1 MIVSGLEPL
10 AADIDALQLLPGNPR
25 RGDVA
30 AVARSLDAFG
40 QRKPIVALRD
50 GTVIAGN
57 HTLQAAQSLGWE
69 KIAVVW
75 VDDDD
80 ATAKAFALAD
90 NRTAELGDYDDQA
103 LADLIAAVAEA
114 DADLLAASG
123 WTSDDLTELLATLEP
138 EQLPTVLT
146 DPDDVP
152 DAPPAKT
159 VPGDVWL
166 LGPHRVMCGDS
177 SSPTDVDKLM
187 ANNIINLAFTSPP
200 YAQQREYDK
209 SSGFKPIPPDEYVD
223 WFAPI
228 AANVAANLADDGSWF
243 VNIKAASDGLDRSL
257 YVMDLVIAHARDWG
271 WHFAEEFCW
280 ERVGIPGKPQ
290 TRFKNQFEPI
300 YQFARNGWK
309 IRPGAVMADSTAS
322 FSYETGKN
330 KSLVGNQGAVGEEWF
345 AGRAS
350 KGLAYPG
357 NRLPTFSG
365 SHEATGH
372 AAAFP
377 VGLPEWFVKAYTDE
391 GDNVYDPFMGS
402 GSTLLAAHQQKRVG
416 FGMELSPG
424 YVDIICRRFQEHTGI
439 LPIAESTGREHNFME
454 S

>member
-57 HTLQAAQSLGWE
+57 HTLQAAQSLGWD

-103 LADLIAAVAEA
+103 LAELIAAVAEA

-123 WTSDDLTELLATLEP
+123 WTSSDLTELLATLEP

-166 LGPHRVMCGDS
+166 LGPHRVVCGDS
-177 SSPTDVDKLM
+177 TDADVVAKATNGRKADM
-187 ANNIINLAFTSPP
+187 VWTDPP
-200 YAQQREYDK
+200 YGMSYAGGRTSKFDMIKNDDLVDSNLQSLISLSLDAAKSHTKKDAGWYVCFTWRTYTDFVVALESVGLEPNACVVWDK
-209 SSGFKPIPPDEYVD
+209 GHFG
-223 WFAPI
+223 
-228 AANVAANLADDGSWF
+228 LGH
-243 VNIKAASDGLDRSL
+243 SDYRPQHEFIL
-257 YVMDLVIAHARDWG
+257 YVKGKWHAGRDQSDLWKIGRDSASKYVHPTQKPTALVTIAIENSSRHNDLVLDVFG
-271 WHFAEEFCW
+271 
-280 ERVGIPGKPQ
+280 
-290 TRFKNQFEPI
+290 
-300 YQFARNGWK
+300 
-309 IRPGAVMADSTAS
+309 
-322 FSYETGKN
+322 
-330 KSLVGNQGAVGEEWF
+330 
-345 AGRAS
+345 
-350 KGLAYPG
+350 
-357 NRLPTFSG
+357 
-365 SHEATGH
+365 
-372 AAAFP
+372 
-377 VGLPEWFVKAYTDE
+377 
-391 GDNVYDPFMGS
+391 GS
-402 GSTLLAAHQQKRVG
+402 GSTLIAAHDIGRIASLV
-416 FGMELSPG
+416 ELDPR
-424 YVDIICRRFQEHTGI
+424 YVDVICRRFQEHTGI
-439 LPIAESTGREHNFME
+439 LPIAESTGREHDFME

>member
-10 AADIDALQLLPGNPR
+10 AADIGALQLLPGNPR

-57 HTLQAAQSLGWE
+57 HTLQAAQSLGWD

-146 DPDDVP
+146 DPDDIP

-166 LGPHRVMCGDS
+166 LGPHRVVCGDS
-177 SSPTDVDKLM
+177 SEPTVLDKAFDGRSIDIVLTDPPYGIDLETDWSKGSGKNYRPVANDDVPFDASLLRKFFAAVEEQFWWGANYYYRTLTETDLSGSWLVWDKRTPETDVVIGSGFELCWSATPHKQDVLRYHWT
-187 ANNIINLAFTSPP
+187 NFTSHKNAGLKRAHPTEKP
-200 YAQQREYDK
+200 VALLVEILNRWAPEACDVADPFGG
-209 SSGFKPIPPDEYVD
+209 SGTTLIAAHSTGRTASLVEIDPHYVD
-223 WFAPI
+223 
-228 AANVAANLADDGSWF
+228 
-243 VNIKAASDGLDRSL
+243 
-257 YVMDLVIAHARDWG
+257 VI
-271 WHFAEEFCW
+271 C
-280 ERVGIPGKPQ
+280 Q
-290 TRFKNQFEPI
+290 
-300 YQFARNGWK
+300 
-309 IRPGAVMADSTAS
+309 
-322 FSYETGKN
+322 
-330 KSLVGNQGAVGEEWF
+330 
-345 AGRAS
+345 
-350 KGLAYPG
+350 
-357 NRLPTFSG
+357 
-365 SHEATGH
+365 
-372 AAAFP
+372 
-377 VGLPEWFVKAYTDE
+377 
-391 GDNVYDPFMGS
+391 
-402 GSTLLAAHQQKRVG
+402 
-416 FGMELSPG
+416 
-424 YVDIICRRFQEHTGI
+424 RFQEHTGI
-439 LPIAESTGREHNFME
+439 LPIAESTGREHDFME

>member
-30 AVARSLDAFG
+30 AVARSLDTFG

-166 LGPHRVMCGDS
+166 LGPHRVVCGDS
-177 SSPTDVDKLM
+177 SEPTVLDKAFDGRSIDIVLTDPPYGIDLETDWSKGSGKNYRPVANDDVPFDASLLRKFFATVEEQFWWGANYYHRTLAESDLNGSWLVWDKRTPETDVVIGSGFELCWSATPHKQDVLRYHWT
-187 ANNIINLAFTSPP
+187 NFTSHKNAGLKRAHPTEKP
-200 YAQQREYDK
+200 VALLVEILNRWSPNGSQVADPFAG
-209 SSGFKPIPPDEYVD
+209 SGTTLIAAHDTGRIASLVELDPRYVD
-223 WFAPI
+223 
-228 AANVAANLADDGSWF
+228 V
-243 VNIKAASDGLDRSL
+243 
-257 YVMDLVIAHARDWG
+257 
-271 WHFAEEFCW
+271 
-280 ERVGIPGKPQ
+280 
-290 TRFKNQFEPI
+290 
-300 YQFARNGWK
+300 
-309 IRPGAVMADSTAS
+309 
-322 FSYETGKN
+322 
-330 KSLVGNQGAVGEEWF
+330 
-345 AGRAS
+345 
-350 KGLAYPG
+350 
-357 NRLPTFSG
+357 
-365 SHEATGH
+365 
-372 AAAFP
+372 
-377 VGLPEWFVKAYTDE
+377 
-391 GDNVYDPFMGS
+391 
-402 GSTLLAAHQQKRVG
+402 
-416 FGMELSPG
+416 
-424 YVDIICRRFQEHTGI
+424 ICRRFQEHTGI

>member
-57 HTLQAAQSLGWE
+57 HTLQAAQSLGWD

-166 LGPHRVMCGDS
+166 LGAHRLVCGDS
-177 SSPTDVDKLM
+177 TSPTDVDKLM
-187 ANNIINLAFTSPP
+187 GGGKADMVFTDPP
-200 YAQQREYDK
+200 YGVDYVAMRGSRKIANDGDMDVAERVTREALSLASSSVAFVCCNWRSLTMTVDAMLDAGMAPKACIVWDKQRRVQNLDRFAKQHEFILYAGPYGGNPTIDVDVWQIARD
-209 SSGFKPIPPDEYVD
+209 FDPDHPTPKPVELVERAI
-223 WFAPI
+223 
-228 AANVAANLADDGSWF
+228 S
-243 VNIKAASDGLDRSL
+243 AAS
-257 YVMDLVIAHARDWG
+257 
-271 WHFAEEFCW
+271 
-280 ERVGIPGKPQ
+280 
-290 TRFKNQFEPI
+290 N
-300 YQFARNGWK
+300 
-309 IRPGAVMADSTAS
+309 
-322 FSYETGKN
+322 
-330 KSLVGNQGAVGEEWF
+330 
-345 AGRAS
+345 
-350 KGLAYPG
+350 
-357 NRLPTFSG
+357 SG
-365 SHEATGH
+365 D
-372 AAAFP
+372 
-377 VGLPEWFVKAYTDE
+377 VVL
-391 GDNVYDPFMGS
+391 DPFGGS
-402 GSTLLAAHQQKRVG
+402 GSTLIACHQTGRVARL
-416 FGMELSPG
+416 MELDPR
-424 YVDIICRRFQEHTGI
+424 YVDVICRRFQEHTGI
-439 LPIAESTGREHNFME
+439 LPIAESTGREHDFME

>member
-10 AADIDALQLLPGNPR
+10 AVDIDALQLLPGNPR

-30 AVARSLDAFG
+30 AVSRSLDAFG

-138 EQLPTVLT
+138 ELLPAVLT
-146 DPDDVP
+146 DPDDIP

-166 LGPHRVMCGDS
+166 LGPHRVVCGDS
-177 SSPTDVDKLM
+177 SEPTVLDK
-187 ANNIINLAFTSPP
+187 AFDGRSIDIVLTDPP
-200 YAQQREYDK
+200 YGIDLET
-209 SSGFKPIPPDEYVD
+209 D
-223 WFAPI
+223 WSK
-228 AANVAANLADDGSWF
+228 GS
-243 VNIKAASDGLDRSL
+243 
-257 YVMDLVIAHARDWG
+257 
-271 WHFAEEFCW
+271 
-280 ERVGIPGKPQ
+280 
-290 TRFKNQFEPI
+290 
-300 YQFARNGWK
+300 
-309 IRPGAVMADSTAS
+309 
-322 FSYETGKN
+322 GKN
-330 KSLVGNQGAVGEEWF
+330 YS
-345 AGRAS
+345 
-350 KGLAYPG
+350 
-357 NRLPTFSG
+357 
-365 SHEATGH
+365 
-372 AAAFP
+372 
-377 VGLPEWFVKAYTDE
+377 
-391 GDNVYDPFMGS
+391 
-402 GSTLLAAHQQKRVG
+402 
-416 FGMELSPG
+416 
-424 YVDIICRRFQEHTGI
+424 I
-439 LPIAESTGREHNFME
+439 
-454 S
+454 

>member
-10 AADIDALQLLPGNPR
+10 AADIGALQLLPGNPR

-30 AVARSLDAFG
+30 AVARSLDTFG

-90 NRTAELGDYDDQA
+90 NRTAELGDYDNQA

-146 DPDDVP
+146 DPDDIP

-166 LGPHRVMCGDS
+166 LGPHRVVCGDS
-177 SSPTDVDKLM
+177 SEPTVLDKAFDGRSIDIVLTDPPYGIDLETDWSKGSGKNYRPVANDDVPFDASLLRNFFATVEEQFWWGANYYHRTLAESDLNGSWLVWDKRTPETDVVIGSGFELCWSATPHKQDVLRYHWT
-187 ANNIINLAFTSPP
+187 NFTSHKNAGLKRAHPTEKP
-200 YAQQREYDK
+200 VALLVEILNRWAPEGCDVADPFGG
-209 SSGFKPIPPDEYVD
+209 SGTTLIAAHSTGRTASLVELDPHYVD
-223 WFAPI
+223 
-228 AANVAANLADDGSWF
+228 V
-243 VNIKAASDGLDRSL
+243 
-257 YVMDLVIAHARDWG
+257 
-271 WHFAEEFCW
+271 
-280 ERVGIPGKPQ
+280 
-290 TRFKNQFEPI
+290 
-300 YQFARNGWK
+300 
-309 IRPGAVMADSTAS
+309 
-322 FSYETGKN
+322 
-330 KSLVGNQGAVGEEWF
+330 
-345 AGRAS
+345 
-350 KGLAYPG
+350 
-357 NRLPTFSG
+357 
-365 SHEATGH
+365 
-372 AAAFP
+372 
-377 VGLPEWFVKAYTDE
+377 
-391 GDNVYDPFMGS
+391 
-402 GSTLLAAHQQKRVG
+402 
-416 FGMELSPG
+416 
-424 YVDIICRRFQEHTGI
+424 ICRRFQEHTGI
-439 LPIAESTGREHNFME
+439 LPIAESTGREHDFME